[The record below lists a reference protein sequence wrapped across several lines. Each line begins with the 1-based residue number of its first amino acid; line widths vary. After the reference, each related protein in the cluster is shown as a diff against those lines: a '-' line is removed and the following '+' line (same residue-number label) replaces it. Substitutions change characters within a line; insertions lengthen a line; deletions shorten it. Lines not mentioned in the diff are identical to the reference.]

1 MCETV
6 QFDESAEYA
15 FLLVLGNAATGV
27 GNVEIK
33 LFSAKLVAKAD
44 TPFLGELDGIGHQID
59 DQLGNTVLF
68 QMNQAAV
75 CRRYEF
81 QFHSFGFHLEL
92 QRAFQL
98 FHYGIQLDVGVL
110 ELKGAGFYFRQVED
124 VADQL

>member
-1 MCETV
+1 
-6 QFDESAEYA
+6 
-15 FLLVLGNAATGV
+15 
-27 GNVEIK
+27 
-33 LFSAKLVAKAD
+33 
-44 TPFLGELDGIGHQID
+44 
-59 DQLGNTVLF
+59 
-68 QMNQAAV
+68 MNQAAV

-81 QFHSFGFHLEL
+81 QFHGFGFHLEL